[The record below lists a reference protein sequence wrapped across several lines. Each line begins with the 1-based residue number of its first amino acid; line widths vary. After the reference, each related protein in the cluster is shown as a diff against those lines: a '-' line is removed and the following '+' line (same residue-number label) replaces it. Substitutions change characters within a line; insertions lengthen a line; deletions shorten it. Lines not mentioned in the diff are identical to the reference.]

1 VINGKDAHE
10 QQASREVHLELLVG
24 RTVRDSNDK
33 PVGPLEEVR
42 AEERGDEWV
51 VKEYLVGASALI
63 ERLSAGSVGRGIL
76 KLIGKNLFPGYR
88 VPWNKMDLSDPQRP
102 RLTCAVDELEKF
114 DPSL

>member
-1 VINGKDAHE
+1 MSNGKDTHE

-24 RTVRDSNDK
+24 RTVRDLNDK
-33 PVGPLEEVR
+33 RVGPLEEVR

-63 ERLSAGSVGRGIL
+63 ERLSAGSVGSGIL

-114 DPSL
+114 DPS